1 MAVFE
6 ISRALLVIPG
16 TGPLLLMLP
25 QGGGREMTYHDNLIR
40 SQTERIKVVFLVLM
54 TMAALSGCTAR
65 IHPRGR
71 LEFPME
77 TMANGSKIRIK

>member
-16 TGPLLLMLP
+16 TGPLLLRLP
-25 QGGGREMTYHDNLIR
+25 QGGGREMTYRGNLIR
-40 SQTERIKVVFLVLM
+40 SQTERIKVVIIVLM
-54 TMAALSGCTAR
+54 TMAALSGCAAR
-65 IHPRGR
+65 VRPRGR

>member
-1 MAVFE
+1 
-6 ISRALLVIPG
+6 
-16 TGPLLLMLP
+16 
-25 QGGGREMTYHDNLIR
+25 MTYHDNLIR

-54 TMAALSGCTAR
+54 TMAALSGCAAR
-65 IHPRGR
+65 VRPRGR